1 MLKFNRDNPR
11 ERLHPTQKPVA
22 LLEYLIN
29 TYTNENMVV
38 LDSCMGSGSTG
49 IAAINTNRSFIGI
62 ELDTNYYNISKQR
75 ITERQ
80 NEV

>member
-1 MLKFNRDNPR
+1 
-11 ERLHPTQKPVA
+11 
-22 LLEYLIN
+22 
-29 TYTNENMVV
+29 MVV